1 MGWFS
6 AVSILAVLYQLLD
19 ILAHL
24 SAQRNG
30 KGLDAPADAKHRN
43 LAVESQSGNHQF
55 GSITFLIDVVKTG
68 RRLFAHPQRIMVA
81 ATRQN
86 QSIKM
91 LQGIDDD
98 LSIGNRR
105 NNDRRTASRYYLLI
119 ITVAKRSI
127 DTFIIGSKANYRLM
141 LRFGKSR
148 VCILEMRL

>member
-1 MGWFS
+1 
-6 AVSILAVLYQLLD
+6 
-19 ILAHL
+19 
-24 SAQRNG
+24 
-30 KGLDAPADAKHRN
+30 
-43 LAVESQSGNHQF
+43 
-55 GSITFLIDVVKTG
+55 
-68 RRLFAHPQRIMVA
+68 MVA

>member
-1 MGWFS
+1 MGRFGT
-6 AVSILAVLYQLLD
+6 VGILAMLYQLLD

-24 SAQRNG
+24 SVQRNSE
-30 KGLDAPADAKHRN
+30 GLDAPADAKHRN
-43 LAVESQSGNHQF
+43 LTVESQSGNHQF
-55 GSITFLIDVVKTG
+55 GSITFLIDIVKTG

-86 QSIKM
+86 QSVEM

-119 ITVAKRSI
+119 ITITKRSI
-127 DTFIIGSKANYRLM
+127 DTFVIGSKSNYRLM